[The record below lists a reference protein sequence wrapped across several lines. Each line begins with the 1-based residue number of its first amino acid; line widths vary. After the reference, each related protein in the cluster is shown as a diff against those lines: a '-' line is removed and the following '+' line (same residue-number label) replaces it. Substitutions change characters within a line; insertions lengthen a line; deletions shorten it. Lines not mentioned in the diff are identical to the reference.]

1 MYLLDT
7 CAISDLFSG
16 VGKTQERVKAVSP
29 SRIAI
34 SAVTTMEVL
43 YGFQLSSGAEK
54 KFAAAFREL
63 CAATK
68 VLPFDEPAAALAARI
83 RAELKERGTPIG
95 PWDLLI
101 AATAVANGCI
111 LVSSNLREFN
121 RIPDLAVEDWK

>member
-1 MYLLDT
+1 
-7 CAISDLFSG
+7 
-16 VGKTQERVKAVSP
+16 
-29 SRIAI
+29 
-34 SAVTTMEVL
+34 MEVL
-43 YGFQLSSGAEK
+43 YGFQLNGSAEK

-68 VLPFDEPAAALAARI
+68 VLPFDEQAASLAARI

-101 AATAVANGCI
+101 AATAIANGCI
-111 LVSSNLREFN
+111 LVTSNLREFN